1 MNTASSKKSRA
12 FTSVSLFFLESLNKN
27 WNMSEL
33 SFFVCFVFVLFCL
46 FVLLCFLFLFLLLL
60 FWEGF
65 FVFSVKNKILC
76 LRGNIRSLLAYM

>member
-1 MNTASSKKSRA
+1 
-12 FTSVSLFFLESLNKN
+12 
-27 WNMSEL
+27 MSEL
-33 SFFVCFVFVLFCL
+33 SFFFCFVFVLFCL

-65 FVFSVKNKILC
+65 FVFSVKNKILS